1 MKQSVF
7 NLILILVAFA
17 VSTAFYMWCGT
28 QPKVSTFHAL
38 YDGGPVIVILI
49 SLILMV
55 MAYVIE
61 RSIAL
66 KKAEGRGGITGFI
79 KEIEEKID
87 AGQIDAAITSC
98 EEHQSSL
105 SAVIRAGLDKYKSLV
120 KRNINDPEKRTAEM
134 QKAIEEASMM
144 EMPILEKNMVSI
156 STIASISTM
165 FGLFGTTIGMIRAF
179 KALATGGAPDAVQ
192 LSLGISEALF
202 NTALG
207 IFGGISGIVAYNFF
221 TSRVDQFTYMIDEA
235 AFYVVQTLAVKDQQS
250 A

>member
-38 YDGGPVIVILI
+38 YDGGPVIVVLI

>member
-1 MKQSVF
+1 MKQSLF
-7 NLILILVAFA
+7 NLILIALTLI
-17 VSTAFYMWCGT
+17 VSTAFFVWCGA
-28 QPKVSTFHAL
+28 QPKSSIFHAL
-38 YDGGPVIVILI
+38 YEGGPVIIILL
-49 SLILMV
+49 SLIQMV
-55 MAYVIE
+55 GAYVVE

-87 AGQIDAAITSC
+87 AGQIDEAIDSC
-98 EEHQSSL
+98 ENHQSSL
-105 SAVIRAGLDKYKSLV
+105 SAVIRAGLNKYKSLV
-120 KRNINDPEKRTAEM
+120 KRNVNDPEKRTAEM

-144 EMPILEKNMVSI
+144 EMPLLEKNMVSI

-179 KALATGGAPDAVQ
+179 NALATGGAPDAVQ
-192 LSLGISEALF
+192 LSRGISEALF

-207 IFGGISGIVAYNFF
+207 IFGGIAGIMAYNFF
-221 TSRVDQFTYMIDEA
+221 TSKVDQFTYMIDEA
-235 AFYVVQTLAVKDQQS
+235 AFYVVQTLAIKDQQT